1 MTEKRRNEMRNTQ
14 PPVPDFLE
22 VAGDN
27 MQDLFSKKY
36 GCKGFTEKDLVLTR
50 LGVSLT
56 LRNRHGQ
63 KYSVL
68 ISDTDDIDVLRR
80 RIVTMADGIRENFP
94 EILETQ

>member
-1 MTEKRRNEMRNTQ
+1 MTNPH
-14 PPVPDFLE
+14 PPVPDFLH
-22 VAGDN
+22 VAWDY
-27 MQDLFSKKY
+27 MEDLFSKKY
-36 GCKGFTEKDLVLTR
+36 GCTGFTTGDMHLTR

-56 LRNRHGQ
+56 LRNRHGE

-94 EILETQ
+94 EILETQQEKYMK